1 MTKILTTTFI
11 LTISLL
17 LPPSIFLSRLLTRFT
32 SYLTFR
38 KPTPQRLQS
47 TSIRTSCFLSRL
59 LLTLIPF
66 CSLKLHNSKLTF
78 NKRKIFICNHQS
90 MLDIFILM
98 SVGGRVFGR
107 GEGVKI
113 IYWKGAEDNLVT
125 RYVFRSCGHIPVSM
139 TSNAPGE
146 ENVYDPSS
154 FKNLLKSV
162 KSTEFDLGILPEG
175 QLNPT
180 PERGLL
186 PIYTGAE
193 TLKRILK
200 AEYVF
205 MGLKGTGEIWHPV
218 EGIVGRGR
226 KVEVKV
232 FGEGGEFEEGMN
244 KLEEWSMN

>member
-1 MTKILTTTFI
+1 
-11 LTISLL
+11 
-17 LPPSIFLSRLLTRFT
+17 
-32 SYLTFR
+32 
-38 KPTPQRLQS
+38 
-47 TSIRTSCFLSRL
+47 
-59 LLTLIPF
+59 
-66 CSLKLHNSKLTF
+66 
-78 NKRKIFICNHQS
+78 
-90 MLDIFILM
+90 
-98 SVGGRVFGR
+98 
-107 GEGVKI
+107 
-113 IYWKGAEDNLVT
+113 
-125 RYVFRSCGHIPVSM
+125 M

-232 FGEGGEFEEGMN
+232 FGEGGEFEEGM
-244 KLEEWSMN
+244 KRLEE